1 MSDCLFCKII
11 AGDIPSDKVYEDDQ
25 IFVFKDISPKA
36 SVHLLAIPKIHLD
49 SLDELSADHQPLIAQ
64 LMLKLP
70 ELARSQGLMDG
81 FRTIINTG
89 PGGGQ
94 EVGHLHIHILGGKT
108 MPGFN

>member
-1 MSDCLFCKII
+1 MSDCLFCNIVS
-11 AGDIPSDKVYEDDQ
+11 GNIPSAKIYEDDLL
-25 IFVFKDISPKA
+25 FAFNDIKPKA
-36 SVHLLAIPKIHLD
+36 DVHCLVIPKVHIQ
-49 SLDELSADHQPLIAQ
+49 SLDELETEHQKLIAHM
-64 LMLKLP
+64 MLKLP
-70 ELARSQGLMDG
+70 EIARSQGLNDG